1 MKKFNK
7 IFTLFFISYSLI
19 YGQDKTNLEIINE
32 LVDSS
37 TSKIA
42 IDLGDFN
49 FTCKLNIN
57 SPSEYFLLNQKVVNS
72 FAGKEVKIDIDS
84 STANVINYSLTRVG
98 VEYSNLFKD
107 GLFGNYLME
116 RRITF
121 SGYFSIQKLTVIS
134 NANNFNF
141 TVTDTISYDN
151 YNNLENTSLPFT
163 KGKVPEPPFLPS
175 ILEPV
180 VAITTV
186 VVSVILFFSVRT
198 K

>member
-1 MKKFNK
+1 MIKINK
-7 IFTLFFISYSLI
+7 IVALFFISYSLI
-19 YGQDKTNLEIINE
+19 YGQEKTNLEIINE

-37 TSKIA
+37 ISKIDV
-42 IDLGDFN
+42 DLGDLN
-49 FTCKLNIN
+49 FRCKLNIN
-57 SPSEYFLLNQKVVNS
+57 SPNEYFLLNQRVVS
-72 FAGKEVKIDIDS
+72 SLARTEIKIDKDS
-84 STANVINYSLTRVG
+84 STANAINYSLTNVG

-116 RRITF
+116 RKIIL
-121 SGYFSIQKLTVIS
+121 SGYFSIQKMTVIS
-134 NANNFNF
+134 NADNFNY

-151 YNNLENTSLPFT
+151 YNNLENISLPFT
-163 KGKVPEPPFLPS
+163 KGKAPEPPFLPS

-186 VVSVILFFSVRT
+186 VISVILFFSVRT